1 MKNQVIH
8 RTSKHEA
15 KVDLKWFKERKEYT
29 KTIENS
35 EEKIIWIHSRAI
47 SICDDIECEC
57 EKGQCSQLASRFY
70 HVSQCMK
77 NGELEEKQIE
87 TNMNEKE
94 QNEFKAEW
102 KADFHT
108 NIPIGQART
117 GIFKKLINF

>member
-1 MKNQVIH
+1 MNNQVIH
-8 RTSKHEA
+8 RTSKHEV
-15 KVDLKWFKERKEYT
+15 KVDLKWFKEQKEYT
-29 KTIENS
+29 KTSENS

-47 SICDDIECEC
+47 AIYDDVECEC
-57 EKGQCSQLASRFY
+57 EKGQCSQLGSRFIR
-70 HVSQCMK
+70 VTQCMK

-102 KADFHT
+102 KADFHP
-108 NIPIGQART
+108 NISIGQART